1 MNRMKM
7 TDCRFWGGYLLGI
20 VTVLALD
27 LFDSF
32 SYTWRIG
39 ALVVAALAGFGLLIL
54 TRSRQVQRN
63 VGQNRLEPKGPATP
77 SSHPHQPLADDPTAD
92 GTSPE
97 NIPSAAIRSA
107 VTSEPTPPLPSFS
120 SVSDAAHESPSSAD
134 DHTSPESPS
143 GPEPSPPATTAP
155 PSDALELATLGPDD
169 LIGVWQQYW
178 QTGDG
183 HFNASG
189 FGDQLTDS
197 GFTAKVVAGAE
208 VGAGDHVLIVDPQ
221 SADQQFYVL
230 PSFATSPRS
239 VQRWFDDQSGGALT
253 ATTRRVI
260 TVAEGRWTDSRTV
273 EVVNKGA
280 VS

>member
-1 MNRMKM
+1 M

-32 SYTWRIG
+32 SHTWRIG
-39 ALVVAALAGFGLLIL
+39 VLVVAALAGFGLLML
-54 TRSRQVQRN
+54 ARSHQVQRN
-63 VGQNRLEPKGPATP
+63 VGQNRLDPKGPATP
-77 SSHPHQPLADDPTAD
+77 SSHPHQQLADDPTAD
-92 GTSPE
+92 GASPE
-97 NIPSAAIRSA
+97 NFPSAAIRSA
-107 VTSEPTPPLPSFS
+107 VTSEPTPPSPSFS
-120 SVSDAAHESPSSAD
+120 SVSDATAQEPPSSVD
-134 DHTSPESPS
+134 DRTSPESPS
-143 GPEPSPPATTAP
+143 GPEPSPPTTTTP
-155 PSDALELATLGPDD
+155 PSDAPEPATPGPDD
-169 LIGVWQQYW
+169 LIGVWQHYW
-178 QTGDG
+178 RTGDG

-253 ATTRRVI
+253 ATTRQVI

-273 EVVNKGA
+273 EVVKKGA

>member
-1 MNRMKM
+1 MKM

-32 SYTWRIG
+32 SHIWRIG
-39 ALVVAALAGFGLLIL
+39 ALVVAALAGFGLLL
-54 TRSRQVQRN
+54 ARSRQVQRN
-63 VGQNRLEPKGPATP
+63 GDQNRLDPKRPATP

-92 GTSPE
+92 GASPE
-97 NIPSAAIRSA
+97 NLPGAAIPSP
-107 VTSEPTPPLPSFS
+107 VTSEPTPASPSFS
-120 SVSDAAHESPSSAD
+120 PVSDEAAHEPPGLVD
-134 DHTSPESPS
+134 DHTSPESAS

-155 PSDALELATLGPDD
+155 PNDALELATPGPDD

-183 HFNASG
+183 HFNTSG
-189 FGDQLTDS
+189 FGSQLTAS

-208 VGAGDHVLIVDPQ
+208 VGAGDHVLIIDPH
-221 SADQQFYVL
+221 SADQQVYVL

-239 VQRWFDDQSGGALT
+239 VQQWFDDQSDGALT

-260 TVAEGRWTDSRTV
+260 TVALGRWTDSRTV
-273 EVVNKGA
+273 EVVKKGA

>member
-1 MNRMKM
+1 MKM

-32 SYTWRIG
+32 SHTWRIG
-39 ALVVAALAGFGLLIL
+39 ALAVAALAGFILLML
-54 TRSRQVQRN
+54 ARSRQVQRN

-77 SSHPHQPLADDPTAD
+77 SSHPHQPLAGDPTAD
-92 GTSPE
+92 GASPE
-97 NIPSAAIRSA
+97 NLPGAAIPSP
-107 VTSEPTPPLPSFS
+107 VTSEPTPPSPSFS
-120 SVSDAAHESPSSAD
+120 SVSDEAAHEPPGLAD
-134 DHTSPESPS
+134 DHTSPESAS

-155 PSDALELATLGPDD
+155 PSDALELATPGPDD

-189 FGDQLTDS
+189 FGSKLTAS
-197 GFTAKVVAGAE
+197 GFTAKVIAGAE
-208 VGAGDHVLIVDPQ
+208 VGAGDHVLIIDPQ
-221 SADQQFYVL
+221 SADQQFYIL

-239 VQRWFDDQSGGALT
+239 VQQWFDDQSSGALT
-253 ATTRRVI
+253 ATTRQVI
-260 TVAEGRWTDSRTV
+260 MVALGRWTDPRTV
-273 EVVNKGA
+273 EVVKKGA

>member
-1 MNRMKM
+1 MITHR
-7 TDCRFWGGYLLGI
+7 
-20 VTVLALD
+20 
-27 LFDSF
+27 
-32 SYTWRIG
+32 
-39 ALVVAALAGFGLLIL
+39 
-54 TRSRQVQRN
+54 
-63 VGQNRLEPKGPATP
+63 P
-77 SSHPHQPLADDPTAD
+77 SP
-92 GTSPE
+92 
-97 NIPSAAIRSA
+97 
-107 VTSEPTPPLPSFS
+107 
-120 SVSDAAHESPSSAD
+120 
-134 DHTSPESPS
+134 PS
-143 GPEPSPPATTAP
+143 GPEPSPPTTTTP
-155 PSDALELATLGPDD
+155 PSDAPEPATPEPDD
-169 LIGVWQQYW
+169 LIGVWQHYW
-178 QTGDG
+178 RTGDG

-273 EVVNKGA
+273 EVVKKGA

>member
-1 MNRMKM
+1 MKM

-20 VTVLALD
+20 VTVLTLD

-32 SYTWRIG
+32 SHTWRIG
-39 ALVVAALAGFGLLIL
+39 ALVVAALTGFGLLL
-54 TRSRQVQRN
+54 ARSRQVQHN
-63 VGQNRLEPKGPATP
+63 IGPNRLDPKEPATP
-77 SSHPHQPLADDPTAD
+77 SSHPHQPLASDTTAD
-92 GTSPE
+92 GASPE
-97 NIPSAAIRSA
+97 NLSGAAIPSP
-107 VTSEPTPPLPSFS
+107 VPSEPTLPSPSFS
-120 SVSDAAHESPSSAD
+120 PVSDAPAHEPPSSAD
-134 DHTSPESPS
+134 DHTSPESAS

-155 PSDALELATLGPDD
+155 PSDALELVTPGPDD

-189 FGDQLTDS
+189 FGSELTAS
-197 GFTAKVVAGAE
+197 GFTAKVVEGAE
-208 VGAGDHVLIVDPQ
+208 VGAGDHVLIIDPQ

-239 VQRWFDDQSGGALT
+239 VQQWFDDQSSGALT

-260 TVAEGRWTDSRTV
+260 TVALGRWTDSRTG
-273 EVVNKGA
+273 EVVKKGA